1 MPLLNPFRI
10 GQGVLGQQLGPYPY
24 GTLGPDKVPYWDGNE
39 FKIPQFTPQPWTYAP
54 PQAPSTAA
62 LDPNQPSSQINAGIL
77 ASMYGDGGAGNG
89 LGGGKDAPGPNNSP
103 DMSEAG
109 HVNAADTQAMMGG
122 IPSLPDFKEATAP
135 AAPTAP
141 AQGLAVSEVDPQGP
155 SGVAAGKGKS
165 AASQESRGVNAG
177 HQTGVL
183 SRSSLDKAIQ
193 EKGLIDALKD
203 AMQQTA
209 PAVGF
214 NTTTDSAEA
223 AAAAAAES
231 AGPAG
236 VPGSEQNSP
245 NAVGG
250 AMGGNNGNN
259 GPGPSGAD
267 GKSGTGPNAGDEGG
281 LGAWREGGRTG
292 GDKDANKDEMRGVT
306 HEFEF
311 NINRPMTTHLDKVAP
326 GLLNKIDALQKKMLR
341 KPGLLHR

>member
-77 ASMYGDGGAGNG
+77 ASMYGDGGAGNAV
-89 LGGGKDAPGPNNSP
+89 GGGRDAAPGPNNSP

-109 HVNAADTQAMMGG
+109 HVNAAATQAMMGG

-281 LGAWREGGRTG
+281 LGAWRKGGFV
-292 GDKDANKDEMRGVT
+292 GDDGDDKLEPRRGILHEREFVLNPEMT
-306 HEFEF
+306 KALHK
-311 NINRPMTTHLDKVAP
+311 HAP
-326 GLLNKIDALQKKMLR
+326 GLLNKMDRVQKMMMR
-341 KPGLLHR
+341 